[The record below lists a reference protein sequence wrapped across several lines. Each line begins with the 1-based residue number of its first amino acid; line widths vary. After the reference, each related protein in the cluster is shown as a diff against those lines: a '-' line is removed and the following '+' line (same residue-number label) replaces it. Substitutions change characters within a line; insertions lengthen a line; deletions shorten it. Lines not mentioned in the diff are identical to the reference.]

1 MLDLEQLYRRY
12 AADVHRFAHFLSGD
26 RAAAD
31 DITSETF
38 LRAWSSSA
46 PIREATVKGYLFT
59 IARNVYLH
67 DLRRVKRRDEMP
79 ADVASLAPSAAESA
93 EQRSSLAHVLAA
105 LATLPETDRAALLMR
120 AQDELAY
127 DEIGRALGL
136 SEGAVRVRI
145 HRARLKLARLIP
157 KELVP
162 KEALP

>member
-1 MLDLEQLYRRY
+1 MLDLQELYTRY
-12 AADVHRFAHFLSGD
+12 AADVHRFAHYLSGD

-67 DLRRVKRRDEMP
+67 DRRRAKRRDEMP
-79 ADVASLAPSAAESA
+79 AEVASSAPSAAATAES
-93 EQRSSLAHVLAA
+93 RSSLAAVLAA
-105 LATLPETDRAALLMR
+105 LATLAEADRAALLMR
-120 AQDELAY
+120 AQDELPY
-127 DEIGRALGL
+127 DEIGRALGI

-145 HRARLKLARLIP
+145 HRARLKLAA
-157 KELVP
+157 LVP

>member
-1 MLDLEQLYRRY
+1 MLDLEELYRRY

-59 IARNVYLH
+59 IARNVFLH
-67 DLRRVKRRDEMP
+67 DRRREKRRDEMP
-79 ADVASLAPSAAESA
+79 DDVASREASIEETTAQTSALDA
-93 EQRSSLAHVLAA
+93 VLAA

-120 AQDELAY
+120 AQDELGY

-145 HRARLKLARLIP
+145 HRARLKLAA
-157 KELVP
+157 LVP
-162 KEALP
+162 KEVLP